1 MNLINNVMNK
11 HHCPTQ
17 DKGMSPNGRKTIK
30 KRGLFTLSVFSGIA
44 KHHCYQTSKSPR
56 LRREHQLLLLI
67 AISKIWRF

>member
-11 HHCPTQ
+11 LHCPTQ
-17 DKGMSPNGRKTIK
+17 DKGMSPKRKEDNK
-30 KRGLFTLSVFSGIA
+30 KAWTLHFVCLFRYRQT
-44 KHHCYQTSKSPR
+44 HCYQTSKSPR